1 MAKGNIHLLNIT
13 VPPDFIHD
21 ADYLRRQVLE
31 KYPHAGEHYRIIKR
45 SVDAR
50 RKVPHFVLQIEIAPD
65 RQAAADIPPFRFDPV
80 PPSPRVIIVGAGPAG
95 YFAALA
101 LIENG
106 IKPIVLEQ
114 GENVHAR
121 RKRIAQI
128 LRGGALLEPTSNY
141 CFGEGGAGTFSDGKL
156 YTRAT
161 KRGNLEKILKLLVYH
176 SASKDILIDAHPHI
190 GSNKLPAVV
199 QRIRETIIACG
210 GEVHFKA
217 KVTDFILNENSVT
230 GVGLADGTRVTAD
243 AVILAAGHSARNI
256 YHWFCDR
263 GFLIEAKPL
272 AVGVRVEHPQA
283 LIDAAQYHHHP
294 RHSNLPAATYRL
306 ACQYEDRGIYSF
318 CMCPGGYIVPTATT
332 PEELAVNGMSF
343 SGRNGPFANAG
354 IVVEVLPEDIQADP
368 ARDPLSLLTFQ
379 QTLEAKTFL
388 MGGSE
393 GQRAPAQRMT
403 DFIKGCIS
411 KKLPNT
417 SYLPGL
423 ASSPLHELLPPFV
436 TRRLAAAFK
445 IFNQKLK
452 GFLTEEALLIA
463 VESRTSS
470 PVRIPRNPVS
480 LMHPQLSRLFPCGEG
495 AGYAGG
501 IVSSAMDGQRVA
513 KQVFDIM
520 KNIR

>member
-1 MAKGNIHLLNIT
+1 MVHFVDIT
-13 VPPDFIHD
+13 VAPKFIYD
-21 ADYLRRQVLE
+21 KAYLSRRILE
-31 KYPHAGEHYRIIKR
+31 KHPHVGEHYRIIKR

-50 RKVPHFVLQIEIAPD
+50 RNPPHFVLRIEINPK
-65 RQAAADIPPFRFDPV
+65 RQNAADKPMFRFEPV
-80 PPSPRVIIVGAGPAG
+80 APTPRVIIVGAGPAG

-114 GENVHAR
+114 GENVRAR
-121 RKRIAQI
+121 RKRIAGI
-128 LRGGALLEPTSNY
+128 LRDGTIDPNSNY

-161 KRGNLEKILKLLVYH
+161 KRGDAGKILQLLVYH
-176 SASKDILIDAHPHI
+176 GASEDILIDAHPHI

-199 QRIRETIIACG
+199 QRIRETITTCG
-210 GEVHFKA
+210 GEVHFNA
-217 KVTDFILNENSVT
+217 RVTDFILNEGAVT
-230 GVGLADGTRVTAD
+230 GVRLSDGNQVTAD
-243 AVILAAGHSARNI
+243 AVILAAGHSARDL
-256 YHWFCDR
+256 YQWFHDR

-272 AVGVRVEHPQA
+272 AIGVRVEHPQA

-318 CMCPGGYIVPTATT
+318 CMCPGGYIVPTATG
-332 PEELAVNGMSF
+332 PCELAVNGMSF
-343 SGRNGPFANAG
+343 SGRKGPFANAG
-354 IVVEVLPEDIQADP
+354 MVVEVLPEDIQADH
-368 ARDPLSLLTFQ
+368 AKGPLSVLAFQ
-379 QTLEAKTFL
+379 RALEAKAFR
-388 MGGSE
+388 MGGGN

-403 DFIKGCIS
+403 DFIKS
-411 KKLPNT
+411 KLSDRLPT
-417 SYLPGL
+417 SSYLPGI
-423 ASSPLHELLPPFV
+423 ASAPLHELLPPFV
-436 TRRLAAAFK
+436 TRRLAAAFD
-445 IFNQKLK
+445 IFNRKLK

-470 PVRIPRNPVS
+470 PVRIPRNAGN
-480 LMHPQLSRLFPCGEG
+480 LMHSQLFRLFPCGEG

-513 KQVFDIM
+513 KQVADFIN
-520 KNIR
+520 NIN